1 MSNRPY
7 PYKDAKLL
15 PDDHE
20 LLRQLA
26 YLLNEPR
33 TKILGRLLRQE
44 MERVRDERNPHH
56 DQPNETP
63 TRIAESD

>member
-1 MSNRPY
+1 MSNKPY

-44 MERVRDERNPHH
+44 MARVKEENGHDHSDTRN
-56 DQPNETP
+56 TP
-63 TRIAESD
+63 ADMPD

>member
-1 MSNRPY
+1 MSNKPY

-44 MERVRDERNPHH
+44 MARVKENNH
-56 DQPNETP
+56 DHSDTGNA
-63 TRIAESD
+63 IADLPDRL